1 MKKIDL
7 LKLIEGL
14 EDETDVLDTLKEQ
27 EEIKGLIKPFDVEKI
42 TLEDF
47 KKVITENKE
56 IKGYYTSEKD
66 RAVSKGIE
74 TFKSNNLQ
82 KLIDEELKKKSN
94 EGLSEEAIQLKELQ
108 AKFESLE
115 KEKMRSELKG
125 KYTKLLTEKGLN
137 SELVDFVFNEDEEI
151 FNSNV
156 DKINSILQNSINSK
170 TNEIL
175 NNNEYIPPTSGGSIA
190 LSGVEK
196 AFYERN
202 SDLTPR

>member
-108 AKFESLE
+108 AKFEALE

-190 LSGVEK
+190 LSGLEK